1 MHHVTGAKALINV
14 VHLYFK
20 TVRENTKIIYKNQ
33 SKNGKSENPV

>member
-1 MHHVTGAKALINV
+1 MHRITGAKALLDSV
-14 VHLYFK
+14 QMYFK